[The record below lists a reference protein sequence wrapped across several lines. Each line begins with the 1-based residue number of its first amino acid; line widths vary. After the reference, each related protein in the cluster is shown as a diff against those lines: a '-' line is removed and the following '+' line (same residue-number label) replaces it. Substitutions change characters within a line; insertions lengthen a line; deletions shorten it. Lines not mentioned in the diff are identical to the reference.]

1 MITLVVTSPLS
12 GAGKTAICAGIAKRR
27 QDQGKKVGYLRPVI
41 GVSDTN
47 GDAVFM
53 KEMLSLSETVESIS
67 PSFKDEQMLIDKI
80 KSTVDSFSSGKDVM
94 IVESQTSS
102 ITKIL
107 NARLLNV
114 VTYAEYSA
122 LNSQLPVSVIGSF
135 ESLNSDVII
144 NKVPVNRM
152 DIVRKSLKSSKNII
166 AIIPEDRALLTFS
179 VGDLA
184 SAIDGKIINSS
195 DKSDNLLENF
205 MLGAMTVDSA
215 VPYYSLMTNK
225 VVVVRADRPD
235 MQGAALQTSVRALL
249 VTGTNPVIPIIQDR
263 AQSKNVPII
272 QTGLDCSTV
281 ANRIE
286 ETLVKIRFHQK
297 NKMPRLLDL
306 LQRNFDDVTLRH
318 VLGL

>member
-1 MITLVVTSPLS
+1 VITLVVTSPLS
-12 GAGKTAICAGIAKRR
+12 GAGKTAICAGIAKRL

-306 LQRNFDDVTLRH
+306 LQRNFDDVALHH